1 MKNFNLIGAAG
12 YIAPRHM
19 QAIVE
24 NESKLIASY
33 DISDS
38 VGIIDS
44 YAPESHFFT
53 NFKEYEDFIRKFI
66 ESGKNIDFTS
76 ICSPNHLHFSNL
88 HYQ

>member
-1 MKNFNLIGAAG
+1 
-12 YIAPRHM
+12 M

-38 VGIIDS
+38 VGIIDR

-53 NFKEYEDFIRKFI
+53 NFKEI
-66 ESGKNIDFTS
+66 
-76 ICSPNHLHFSNL
+76 
-88 HYQ
+88 